1 MNIGDELNRRFFE
14 SILRELARQEIRSY
28 DVLHSTQSAFS
39 DRLINEYSEFIK
51 MFDDPAGFGFRYA
64 DIIFSD
70 EYSRYAAKIFL
81 GPSKYPVSDFKEVTQ

>member
-14 SILRELARQEIRSY
+14 SILRELAKQEITRH
-28 DVLHSTQSAFS
+28 DVLHGTQGEFS
-39 DRLINEYSEFIK
+39 DRLIDEYSEFIK
-51 MFDDPAGFGFRYA
+51 MFDDPAGFGFRFA

-81 GPSKYPVSDFKEVTQ
+81 APSKEVTQ